1 MYYCQM
7 PGCDYSCEDK
17 SQINFHHIVPRELG
31 GNNKKSNLVEL
42 CPNCH
47 AKVYIPEAT
56 SGNHSIKHDNSII
69 LLKKLLSTGG
79 TVIAYQEIGNN
90 EVKYVKERD
99 GAYERNG

>member
-31 GNNKKSNLVEL
+31 GDNKKSNLIEL

-47 AKVYIPEAT
+47 AKVYIPEAK
-56 SGNHSIKHDNSII
+56 SGNHSIRHDNSII
-69 LLKKLLSTGG
+69 LLNKLLSTGG
-79 TVIAYQEIGNN
+79 TVISYQEIDND
-90 EVKYVKERD
+90 EVKYSMLKER
-99 GAYERNG
+99 G